1 MMVRLSVFPLL
12 FGASLLA
19 FGVGFVNRKKFFPEI
34 EQIHQERAI
43 QSHYQAIDFQNK
55 VAEGVR
61 QERQQKKEKV
71 Q

>member
-1 MMVRLSVFPLL
+1 MVRLSVFPLL

-19 FGVGFVNRKKFFPEI
+19 FGLGFINRKKFFPEI
-34 EQIHQERAI
+34 EQIHKERAI
-43 QSHYQAIDFQNK
+43 QSHYQAIDFQTK

-61 QERQQKKEKV
+61 RERQQKKEKT